1 MSCNLPHLEM
11 SCLEQAG
18 AELDV
23 RKERAP
29 RAPAETSSDKQVL
42 LMKWKEDRTWERM
55 EGGESR

>member
-1 MSCNLPHLEM
+1 M